1 MSSSISASRRRAL
14 VRSGLTEGARRSL
27 VVMAIA
33 AVLAPFIYILA
44 ILFQLGS
51 WHGADW
57 WLHDIITLRRMLYA
71 DLTRDLPPEAPKN
84 VIVAGSAS
92 LFGVNGG
99 VIKAATGTETLNFG
113 LHAGLDLDLMLGTAS
128 RSIDANDRVIMP
140 LEFEIYPRERPSDFS
155 AANFLAYFYKD
166 ATDIPSGHLPAL
178 MAAIHPVTVFEGV
191 LDRIAELFG
200 KKSSAKLDDSAV
212 KARWLQAQA
221 DPAALQANDSPYDY
235 PDLSA
240 HGDKILVGLTPPS
253 ITADARGF
261 LSAASNQVSL
271 YTARVLDDW
280 RSALAARGAS
290 LYLTWPAMLEDDAGT
305 IVTTAHWQMLIDLA
319 REAAAKGQPIYC
331 DPIPAVIPVQYR
343 YDTAYHVDHK
353 GQLLYSAGLAACLSD
368 IAAKPFDWKN
378 ADATVLADQA
388 RQRLAALKA
397 PPDPLVFGYERNI
410 RALQALG
417 KAIDAAHAA
426 TGLYP
431 DILPAIDA
439 TEPVV
444 EIAAA
449 PFKADYRSNGT
460 DYKLTVAGTSE
471 CFTVREGWPD
481 LIDPHADAPGSCRY
495 GSWSSGAANW

>member
-1 MSSSISASRRRAL
+1 MSSSISASERRAR
-14 VRSGLTEGARRSL
+14 VRSGLTDGARRSL
-27 VVMAIA
+27 VVMAFA
-33 AVLAPFIYILA
+33 AVAAPFLYILA

-57 WLHDIITLRRMLYA
+57 WLHDIITLRRMLYS
-71 DLTRDLPPEAPKN
+71 DLVHDLPPEAPKN

-99 VIKAATGTETLNFG
+99 AIAAATGTETLNFG
-113 LHAGLDLDLMLGTAS
+113 LHAGLDLDLLLGTAS
-128 RSIDANDRVIMP
+128 RSIDDNDRVILP
-140 LEFEIYPRERPSDFS
+140 LEFEIYPRERPSDLS
-155 AANFLAYFYKD
+155 AGNFLAYFYKD
-166 ATDIPSGHLPAL
+166 ATDIPYGHLPEL
-178 MAAIHPVTVFEGV
+178 MVAIHPVTVFEGV
-191 LDRIAELFG
+191 VDRVAQLFG
-200 KKSSAKLDDSAV
+200 KQTGFKLDDATV
-212 KARWLQAQA
+212 KARWLQSQA
-221 DPAALQANDSPYDY
+221 DPAALQANDSAYDY

-240 HGDKILVGLTPPS
+240 HGDKILVQLTPPS
-253 ITADARGF
+253 FVTNAHGLR
-261 LSAASNQVSL
+261 SAASDKVSP

-290 LYLTWPAMLEDDAGT
+290 LYLTWPVMLEDDAGT
-305 IVTTAHWQMLIDLA
+305 IVTPAHWQMLINLA

-343 YDTAYHVDHK
+343 YDSAYHVDHK
-353 GQLLYSAGLAACLSD
+353 GQLLYSAGLAACLKD
-368 IAAKPFDWKN
+368 IAAKPFDWEN
-378 ADATVLADQA
+378 ADAAVLADQA

-410 RALQALG
+410 RALQGLTAVIT
-417 KAIDAAHAA
+417 ASHAA
-426 TGLYP
+426 TGRYP
-431 DILPAIDA
+431 EALPAIDA
-439 TEPVV
+439 TEPVI

-460 DYKLTVAGTSE
+460 DYKLTVAGSNE

-481 LIDPHADAPGSCRY
+481 LIDPHAGAPGSCRY